1 MVSWQT
7 RMESV
12 VRSALV
18 DKVDRD
24 HSETDRAF
32 LRRRIVVGIVLVV
45 GATLLGISLSVEPG
59 DPLFYTLTTVLA
71 LVWIVGGFL
80 SGPLHLGRIPFRG
93 HLRRPILT
101 PIAIGLAAGG
111 VFVLGALIVREIP
124 PLRDFTANVLDHAR
138 VGPLALIVFITLFNG
153 LAEEIFFRGALF
165 AAIGRG
171 RPVLISTIVYTIATL
186 ATGNPML
193 GFAAITL
200 GFVLGLERRASGGIL
215 APILTHVSW
224 STVMV
229 FAMPPLFA

>member
-24 HSETDRAF
+24 HTETDRAF

-45 GATLLGISLSVEPG
+45 GATLLGISLSVKPG
-59 DPLFYTLTTVLA
+59 DPLFYTLTIALA

-111 VFVLGALIVREIP
+111 VFVVGALIVREIP
-124 PLRDFTANVLDHAR
+124 PDRKSV
-138 VGPLALIVFITLFNG
+138 V
-153 LAEEIFFRGALF
+153 
-165 AAIGRG
+165 
-171 RPVLISTIVYTIATL
+171 
-186 ATGNPML
+186 
-193 GFAAITL
+193 
-200 GFVLGLERRASGGIL
+200 
-215 APILTHVSW
+215 
-224 STVMV
+224 
-229 FAMPPLFA
+229 